1 MKYTEKYQLP
11 QWEKADRILMEDFNA
26 QSAKLE
32 AALTAQ
38 GEALAGKADAAQVS
52 GTLAAHAAALA
63 GKAEAAQVNSALA
76 AHTAA
81 LNLKCE
87 AVVGTYQGTGGS
99 QHIALGFQPAA
110 VLLFPGRDG
119 NINYA
124 AALILPGYSMT
135 EGNANANYAWIT
147 ADGFTVSSY
156 ANNENYGT
164 FRYIAFRKI

>member
-1 MKYTEKYQLP
+1 MKYTQNYHLP

-52 GTLAAHAAALA
+52 GTLAAHAAAL
-63 GKAEAAQVNSALA
+63 
-76 AHTAA
+76 
-81 LNLKCE
+81 NLKCE

-99 QHIALGFQPAA
+99 QHITLGFQPAA